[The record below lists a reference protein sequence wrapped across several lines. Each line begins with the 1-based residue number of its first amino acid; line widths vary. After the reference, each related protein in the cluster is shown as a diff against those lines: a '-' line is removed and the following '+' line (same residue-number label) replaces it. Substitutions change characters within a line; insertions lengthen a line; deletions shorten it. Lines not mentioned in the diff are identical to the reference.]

1 MQDGS
6 VTPIGNFF
14 RNRQNRLK
22 IRTSQRFVSL
32 ALAFI
37 FSVNILSAPLSV
49 FIGNNVFAIDF
60 GQKIADKARE
70 LAWPESDKSK
80 SASPTDAFVRAA
92 NASGVTPSNDCLA
105 FVKTAIIASGAD
117 TGYPTAA
124 NEYESD
130 LVEYMGSSTKWTQVN
145 TTNESDLK
153 PGDILVS
160 ADTSGQGRNHIFVYL
175 GDGKVAAANLNE
187 WYGRIENLADEWW
200 NGNVPFYYGG
210 NQYKVFRINS
220 SDDSSSSSSGAKKSQ
235 ISASQLE
242 EFAQNNILFYDPSES
257 DCVES
262 TGNGNSDGSDVYM
275 IGDSITV
282 LSESYIKEKLPKITI
297 NAQSSIWFAENQTG
311 LVSGVDRIKDM
322 GNQKILVFALGTNG
336 GVTNDDINKLLDA
349 TKDKDLKIILTTIY
363 YANGLAEQ
371 QMNSTNE
378 VVKKAADEYDNIS
391 YMDWYTIASA
401 DPGKYMTSDNIHP
414 TAEGSEKFA
423 EMVRDAVNKVTN
435 IRAGASSGGITS
447 GDVDYSAVY
456 TAKNADKSVFA
467 VDDYSEWSAMWSDGN
482 KDDMKKLL
490 ENYGDLS
497 YQLGEAINVP
507 WIAIIVQMKYED
519 PNSVCGTNNFWGNG
533 CDSSHAYKGGATVQG
548 KNLGEGF
555 AQYGQTLASD
565 WYEPIRGITD
575 PKKYLETLGPL
586 WVQGD
591 PNGAGYSTIE
601 GMKKS
606 IDALQEYIDSPEG
619 QAIVTQFGNYHG
631 GSGICCNPS
640 STGIKWEDGWLAE
653 GSIPGLIREDVTGRD
668 DLREPVNP
676 VGSYITSDGKPNKIL
691 LHSTE
696 GNTNGFAAYGDNKYP
711 AHFTLDPRKKTVS
724 QHFSIYQP
732 ALAIASHDKSGPIQ
746 IEIVGYS
753 VPGSPGYSKE
763 ADLHNFTDEDWDY
776 LAKVLRAISEE
787 TGIPLTSSVSWANG
801 TERLSDKEFLEYKGV
816 LGHMHV
822 PDNDHTDPGDIWDY
836 VSKAIDRQG
845 GGGSFC
851 STGGN
856 GDLNA
861 TAIEL
866 AWPEHGHGPFNPTP
880 AYAKALKEVGF
891 SGWGD
896 QCVETGTSC
905 DVFVTTVMRYSGAD
919 KDYECCVVSTL
930 ENYMLAHPEKYV
942 EVENKLGVLEP
953 GDIRIS
959 NGHVEMYV
967 EINGQP
973 YIASASNC
981 DRTGEI
987 GDFYEN
993 SGTFRAYR
1001 FKK

>member
-1 MQDGS
+1 MDS
-6 VTPIGNFF
+6 IL
-14 RNRQNRLK
+14 RKNRKKVVVFWCL
-22 IRTSQRFVSL
+22 ITAIFYSL
-32 ALAFI
+32 ATL
-37 FSVNILSAPLSV
+37 VAPVMALKQE
-49 FIGNNVFAIDF
+49 N
-60 GQKIADKARE
+60 
-70 LAWPESDKSK
+70 L
-80 SASPTDAFVRAA
+80 RAA
-92 NASGVTPSNDCLA
+92 SLDHS
-105 FVKTAIIASGAD
+105 
-117 TGYPTAA
+117 Y
-124 NEYESD
+124 
-130 LVEYMGSSTKWTQVN
+130 
-145 TTNESDLK
+145 
-153 PGDILVS
+153 
-160 ADTSGQGRNHIFVYL
+160 
-175 GDGKVAAANLNE
+175 
-187 WYGRIENLADEWW
+187 
-200 NGNVPFYYGG
+200 
-210 NQYKVFRINS
+210 
-220 SDDSSSSSSGAKKSQ
+220 
-235 ISASQLE
+235 
-242 EFAQNNILFYDPSES
+242 FYDPEA
-257 DCVES
+257 DNCIES

-275 IGDSITV
+275 IGDSDTV
-282 LSESYIKEKLPKITI
+282 LSESYIKEELPNITI
-297 NAQSSIWFAENQTG
+297 NAQSSIWFAENQPG
-311 LVSGVDRIKDM
+311 LVSGVDRIKEM
-322 GNQKILVFALGTNG
+322 GNQNILVFALGSNG
-336 GVTNDDINKLLDA
+336 GITNDDINKLLDA

-363 YANGLAEQ
+363 YANGFAEK
-371 QMNSTNE
+371 QMNSSNE
-378 VVKKAADEYDNIS
+378 VVKQAAEKYDNIT
-391 YMDWYTIASA
+391 YMDWYAAASA
-401 DPGKYMTSDNIHP
+401 DPIKYMESDNIHP
-414 TAEGSEKFA
+414 TAAGSEKLA
-423 EMVRDAVNKVTN
+423 EIVREAVNEVTSM
-435 IRAGASSGGITS
+435 RVSAPSGGTGS
-447 GDVDYSAVY
+447 ADYAAVY
-456 TAKNADKSVFA
+456 AAKNANENVFD
-467 VDDYSEWSAMWSDGN
+467 VDDYSQWSAMWADGN
-482 KDDMKKLL
+482 KEDMKKLL

-533 CDSSHAYKGGATVQG
+533 CDSSHAYRGGATIQG

-555 AQYGQTLASD
+555 AQYGETLSSD

-619 QAIVTQFGNYHG
+619 QAIVTKFGNYHG
-631 GSGICCNPS
+631 GANICCNP
-640 STGIKWEDGWLAE
+640 TGTGVKWEDGWLAD

-696 GNTNGFAAYGDNKYP
+696 GTTNGFAAYGDNKYP

-732 ALAIASHDKSGPIQ
+732 SLAIADHDKSGPIQ
-746 IEIVGYS
+746 IEIVGFSTPSSAGFSEDAY
-753 VPGSPGYSKE
+753 
-763 ADLHNFTDEDWDY
+763 LQNFSDEDWDY

-787 TGIPLTSSVSWANG
+787 TGISLTSSVNWADG
-801 TERLSDKEFLEYKGV
+801 TKRLSDQEFVEYKGV

-822 PDNDHTDPGDIWDY
+822 PDNDHTDPGDIWKY
-836 VSKAIDRQG
+836 VDAAVKRQG
-845 GGGSFC
+845 GSSFC
-851 STGGN
+851 ATGGGN

-880 AYAKALKEVGF
+880 AYAKALSDVGF
-891 SGWGD
+891 GSWGD
-896 QCVETGTSC
+896 RCVETGTSC
-905 DVFVTTVMRYSGAD
+905 DVFVTTVMRYSGVD

-987 GDFYEN
+987 GDFYDN

>member
-1 MQDGS
+1 MGS
-6 VTPIGNFF
+6 ILLK
-14 RNRQNRLK
+14 NRK
-22 IRTSQRFVSL
+22 KGGRFLVL
-32 ALAFI
+32 M
-37 FSVNILSAPLSV
+37 
-49 FIGNNVFAIDF
+49 
-60 GQKIADKARE
+60 
-70 LAWPESDKSK
+70 
-80 SASPTDAFVRAA
+80 
-92 NASGVTPSNDCLA
+92 
-105 FVKTAIIASGAD
+105 TAIFYSLI
-117 TGYPTAA
+117 
-124 NEYESD
+124 
-130 LVEYMGSSTKWTQVN
+130 
-145 TTNESDLK
+145 
-153 PGDILVS
+153 
-160 ADTSGQGRNHIFVYL
+160 
-175 GDGKVAAANLNE
+175 NLATPVMALSQ
-187 WYGRIENLADEWW
+187 ENLWA
-200 NGNVPFYYGG
+200 
-210 NQYKVFRINS
+210 
-220 SDDSSSSSSGAKKSQ
+220 
-235 ISASQLE
+235 ASLDHSY
-242 EFAQNNILFYDPSES
+242 FYDPEAD

-262 TGNGNSDGSDVYM
+262 TGTGNSDGSDVYM
-275 IGDSITV
+275 IGDSDTV
-282 LSESYIKEKLPKITI
+282 LSESYIKKELPNITI
-297 NAQSSIWFAENQTG
+297 NAQSSIWFAQNEPG

-322 GNQKILVFALGTNG
+322 GDQKILVFALGSNG
-336 GVTNDDINKLLDA
+336 GVTNEDINKLLDA
-349 TKDKDLKIILTTIY
+349 TKGKDLKIILTTIY
-363 YANGLAEQ
+363 YANGFATQ

-378 VVKKAADEYDNIS
+378 VVKRAVEEYDNLS
-391 YMDWYTIASA
+391 YMDWYEIASS
-401 DPGKYMTSDNIHP
+401 DPGRYMESDNIHP
-414 TAEGSEKFA
+414 TTEGSEKFA
-423 EMVRDAVNKVTN
+423 EMVRDAVNEVTN
-435 IRAGASSGGITS
+435 MRVSTSSGPSTS

-456 TAKNADKSVFA
+456 AAKNADKSVFA
-467 VDDYSEWSAMWSDGN
+467 VDDYSEWSAMWGDGN

-533 CDSSHAYKGGATVQG
+533 CDPSHAYKGGATIQG

-619 QAIVTQFGNYHG
+619 QAIVKKFGNYHG
-631 GSGICCNPS
+631 GAGICCNPT
-640 STGIKWEDGWLAE
+640 STGVKWEDGWLAE
-653 GSIPGLIREDVTGRD
+653 GSISGLIREDVTGRN
-668 DLREPVNP
+668 DLKEPVNP

-753 VPGSPGYSKE
+753 EPGSPGYSEE
-763 ADLHNFTDEDWDY
+763 ANLHNFKDEDWDY

-787 TGIPLTSSVSWANG
+787 TGIPLTSSVSWTDG
-801 TERLSDKEFLEYKGV
+801 TKRLNDKEFLEYKGV
-816 LGHMHV
+816 LGHMHA

-845 GGGSFC
+845 GGDFC
-851 STGGN
+851 SAGGN

-861 TAIEL
+861 TAIAL

-880 AYAKALKEVGF
+880 AYAKALQEVGF

-919 KDYECCVVSTL
+919 KDYDCCMVSTL
-930 ENYMLAHPEKYV
+930 EDYMLAHPEKYV
-942 EVENKLGVLEP
+942 EVENKLGVLQP

>member
-1 MQDGS
+1 M
-6 VTPIGNFF
+6 
-14 RNRQNRLK
+14 K

-49 FIGNNVFAIDF
+49 FIVNNVFAIDF

-210 NQYKVFRINS
+210 NQYKVFRANS
-220 SDDSSSSSSGAKKSQ
+220 SDSDSSSSSSGAKKSQ

-242 EFAQNNILFYDPSES
+242 EFAQNNILFYVPSES